1 MKRFYTYGLFLS
13 KNLRK
18 ISFLEISRTLGV
30 SERTAKRYIKK
41 DLDNGFINRERTTYQ
56 CRKYKTPLS
65 GRNIYTLTDKG
76 QSYLNNSN
84 QGSLTPQSLIKKNS
98 SKEEFAK
105 DKPAAAFSKFKREK
119 EKILRKYRI
128 SHLVSR
134 APHWWFRDLV
144 TLEKTL
150 KLLNSK
156 KKKRY
161 KVKNEERW
169 ISSVIR
175 DRGRGF
181 RHKVAK
187 KTSLTLANN
196 KKELLNIIE
205 TSSDRVLS
213 DFDRLKEL
221 KKRGLNTS
229 FKEMEKLLRKGF
241 SHLASCAEVL
251 LKILKWRAIKSL
263 NGFLNWLVSLK
274 EPFEIF
280 NKKKYSTLEII
291 QWSQSLF
298 KSEAKNC
305 IFDTRGDFK
314 KWVQNPSCLDRGKCF
329 VQFHIFQDLEKSFV
343 HLLHW
348 ASEKWEDRRLK
359 ITSPF
364 FKEELLNMFA
374 DQKNLIELTVSV

>member
-1 MKRFYTYGLFLS
+1 MKRFYTHRLFLS
-13 KNLRK
+13 KNLLK
-18 ISFLEISRTLGV
+18 ISFLELSKTLAV

-41 DLDNGFINRERTTYQ
+41 DLENGFITRERTTYQ

-76 QSYLNNSN
+76 YAYLNSSN

-105 DKPAAAFSKFKREK
+105 DKPSAAFSKFKREK
-119 EKILRKYRI
+119 EKILAKYRL

-134 APHWWFRDLV
+134 APHWWFRDLL

-150 KLLNSK
+150 KLLNNK
-156 KKKRY
+156 KKKGY

-196 KKELLNIIE
+196 KKELLNIVE

-221 KKRGLNTS
+221 KKMGLNTS

-241 SHLASCAEVL
+241 SHLASCTEVL
-251 LKILKWRAIKSL
+251 LKILKWRAIKNL

-280 NKKKYSTLEII
+280 NKKKYSASEII

-305 IFDTRGDFK
+305 VFDTRGDFK
-314 KWVQNPSCLDRGKCF
+314 KWVQKPSCLDRDKCF

-348 ASEKWEDRRLK
+348 ASGKWEERRLLVTN
-359 ITSPF
+359 IL
-364 FKEELLNMFA
+364 FKEILT
-374 DQKNLIELTVSV
+374 NLFNISKICIQTSV

>member
-1 MKRFYTYGLFLS
+1 MQRFYTYGLFLS

-18 ISFLEISRTLGV
+18 ISFLEIANVLGV

-41 DLDNGFINRERTTYQ
+41 DLENGFITRERTTYQ
-56 CRKYKTPLS
+56 CRKYKTLLS

-76 QSYLNNSN
+76 QSYLNSSN

-105 DKPAAAFSKFKREK
+105 DKPAAAFSKFKKEK
-119 EKILRKYRI
+119 EKILGKYRL

-134 APHWWFRDLV
+134 APHWWFRDLS

-150 KLLNSK
+150 KLLNIK
-156 KKKRY
+156 KKRRY

-196 KKELLNIIE
+196 KKELLNIVE

-241 SHLASCAEVL
+241 SHLASCTEVL
-251 LKILKWRAIKSL
+251 LKILKWQAIKNL

-280 NKKKYSTLEII
+280 NKKKYSASEII

-314 KWVQNPSCLDRGKCF
+314 KWVQNSSCLDRGKCF
-329 VQFHIFQDLEKSFV
+329 VQFHIFKDLEKSFV

-348 ASEKWEDRRLK
+348 TSEKWEDRRLK

-364 FKEELLNMFA
+364 FKEEILNMFA
-374 DQKNLIELTVSV
+374 NQKNLIELTVSV